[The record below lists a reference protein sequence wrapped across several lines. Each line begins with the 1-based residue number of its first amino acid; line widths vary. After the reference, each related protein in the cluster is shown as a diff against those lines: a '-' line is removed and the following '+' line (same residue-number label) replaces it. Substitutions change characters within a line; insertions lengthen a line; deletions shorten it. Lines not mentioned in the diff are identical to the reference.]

1 MPIGSKGIVRSI
13 WNGPFFIG
21 KLSPPVSVG
30 DVLLKIMETVW
41 RLLVAAIGLVLLIAL
56 ALVAWIYVLEPLLF
70 PPLKDQIYVEASV
83 DDGSGPP
90 PINIGSASAKA
101 EKPFRCSPEFPLKVR
116 FANRSDVSIGKI
128 GFSIEGYARG
138 RSRNLVRNG
147 GWREADAVIPP
158 GYTWTSCWG
167 VWLEEGVE
175 PSQLTYIVNVSSAE
189 EADPALQNS
198 APFIPPPAPAL
209 SRAPEAKASPSPRSE
224 PSLKLATLRDSDWEK
239 IGMGCSC
246 SFATGAPLQEKL
258 IAGGDGLTFFRLDG
272 KEHLCPAPDT
282 QAMFDGPVSM
292 SCGSVAVQITPFGEV
307 QPGFDGHSS
316 KARLNLADAA
326 GNVSVTGTWGCG
338 C

>member
-1 MPIGSKGIVRSI
+1 MLAAVEQVVAHCLREANDTFEIARAGIEADVAEIEIGRGHDLPLGVRCDQRLARCTDPIT
-13 WNGPFFIG
+13 
-21 KLSPPVSVG
+21 
-30 DVLLKIMETVW
+30 VLAFV
-41 RLLVAAIGLVLLIAL
+41 
-56 ALVAWIYVLEPLLF
+56 
-70 PPLKDQIYVEASV
+70 DEASPARLSIRPWLGILQNARFFQRIFEAGEPEEEVV
-83 DDGSGPP
+83 D
-90 PINIGSASAKA
+90 
-101 EKPFRCSPEFPLKVR
+101 E
-116 FANRSDVSIGKI
+116 RSQ
-128 GFSIEGYARG
+128 
-138 RSRNLVRNG
+138 
-147 GWREADAVIPP
+147 
-158 GYTWTSCWG
+158 
-167 VWLEEGVE
+167 GVE
-175 PSQLTYIVNVSSAE
+175 PSQLAYVVKVSSAD
-189 EADPALQNS
+189 EADSALQNS
-198 APFIPPPAPAL
+198 ASLIPPPAPPA
-209 SRAPEAKASPSPRSE
+209 SRPAPEAKATPSPTPE
-224 PSLKLATLRDSDWEK
+224 PSLELATLRDSDWEK